1 MENSADIKTPESQ
14 ETPAPASVPS
24 PAATAVTAPVPFPAG
39 FEKQVIRF
47 PTRAGGPTLALPRRR
62 SPSLASEAS
71 QALVAASEETRR
83 SFEKL
88 VNSTR
93 SPWGNT
99 PEIAQAKVDEMQRLM
114 LDLEAKLK
122 EREHLIAELESKL
135 AERERDLAEAEALLN
150 AREKVMEAAKRA
162 ANRGGGQPISDEE
175 RAALQALKDEL
186 DRQEASLREQKAIV
200 AEREQFLED
209 NENKLFS
216 KMQEH
221 QEREMQL
228 EQMAEELNLREEK
241 ITGKPR
247 PAPKPKAAE
256 EMDEFRE

>member
-1 MENSADIKTPESQ
+1 MDNSAD
-14 ETPAPASVPS
+14 TPAPAPE
-24 PAATAVTAPVPFPAG
+24 PAAAPLPEPAAAALPAPFQLPSG
-39 FEKQVIRF
+39 YEKQVIRF
-47 PTRAGGPTLALPRRR
+47 PARHGGPSLVLPRRR
-62 SPSLASEAS
+62 SPGVASEAS
-71 QALVAASEETRR
+71 MALVAASEETRR

-99 PEIAQAKVDEMQRLM
+99 PEIAQAKVEEMQRLM

-122 EREHLIAELESKL
+122 EREHLVAELEAKL

-162 ANRGGGQPISDEE
+162 ANKSGGQPCSDEE
-175 RAALQALKDEL
+175 RSALQALKDEL
-186 DRQEASLREQKAIV
+186 DRQEASVKEQKNFL
-200 AEREQFLED
+200 AEREQFLEE

-228 EQMAEELNLREEK
+228 EQLAEELSLREEK
-241 ITGKPR
+241 LTGKPR
-247 PAPKPKAAE
+247 PAPKPKAPE